1 MRHPATSTRS
11 AALAKLRRLAP
22 WLIAALFAAFL
33 CAVTAHHE
41 MWRDEIQA
49 WLFARDSATPLQM
62 LAAMRH
68 EGHPP
73 LWHLLLWPLA
83 HVTKNPVAM
92 QVLHVA
98 LAAGSGLLVFRFSPF
113 SWPVRL
119 LLMAGYFFSYE
130 WAAISRNYAIAA
142 VLVFGICVLY
152 EQRRERPV
160 AIGLLLTLLALTHAS
175 GLIIAIAIAATLSLE
190 VAVSFVRR
198 AGAEIRLGRFAAAM
212 ALALLGML
220 AAVRQASPPPDAAFA
235 HPAHLYF
242 HAEDAVKLSGAVI
255 DGYLPVPIDR
265 LTFWNTNRFLGQ
277 RAPTLLP
284 ARIDERYRIPVAVTL
299 IAFGAL
305 LLATRP
311 WMLIPFALAT
321 AAQLALTHL
330 YFFGS
335 VRHHGFLFLILVAA
349 LWMSFAHA
357 PAEMNTAGGGWSGKT
372 ISFVDRHRMKAFA
385 VLLAIH
391 VWATTIAIR
400 IDWTRPFS
408 QGRAAAQWIDRNIP
422 DKDAVVFVGLRSP
435 VASTVVGYLELDR
448 MYYPD
453 RSEFGS
459 YIIYDTR
466 RLHHHADQVGN
477 EVFELMETLHKPAVL
492 VLSRPLEKNAGFG
505 SRALF
510 LTSFER
516 AIQPDE
522 HFWIYAVDP
531 HPGRSGAP
539 NPALGSER
547 REINALAGR

>member
-1 MRHPATSTRS
+1 M
-11 AALAKLRRLAP
+11 
-22 WLIAALFAAFL
+22 IAAFFAAFL

-49 WLFARDSATPLQM
+49 WLFARDSATPLKM
-62 LAAMRH
+62 LEAMRH

-83 HVTKNPVAM
+83 HLTKNPVAM

-142 VLVFGICVLY
+142 LLVFGLCVLY
-152 EQRRERPV
+152 ERRRERYV
-160 AIGLLLTLLALTHAS
+160 VIGLLLGLLALTHAS
-175 GLIIAIAIAATLSLE
+175 GLIIAVAIAATLALE

-198 AGAEIRLGRFAAAM
+198 AGAELRLASFAGGM

-235 HPAHLYF
+235 HPARLSF
-242 HAEDAVKLSGAVI
+242 HTEDAVRLSGAVI
-255 DGYLPVPIDR
+255 DGYLPVPVDR
-265 LTFWNTNRFLGQ
+265 FTFWNTNRFLGQ

-284 ARIDERYRIPVAVTL
+284 ARIDESARIPVAVML

-305 LLATRP
+305 LLAPRP

-330 YFFGS
+330 FFFGS
-335 VRHHGFLFLILVAA
+335 VRHHGFLFLILVAT
-349 LWMSFAHA
+349 LWMSFAHT
-357 PAEMNTAGGGWSGKT
+357 PAGRHEAGGGGELLRKT

-391 VWATTIAIR
+391 VWAAVIAIR
-400 IDWTRPFS
+400 IDWQRPFS
-408 QGRAAAQWIDRNIP
+408 QGRAAAEWIDRNIP

-466 RLHHHADQVGN
+466 RLHHHEEELGN
-477 EVFELMETLHKPAVL
+477 EIFELMARLHKPAVL
-492 VLSRPLEKNAGFG
+492 VFSRPLEKSAGFG
-505 SRALF
+505 SRAL
-510 LTSFER
+510 LLHRFER

-531 HPGRSGAP
+531 HPGRGSARNMP
-539 NPALGSER
+539 RPAA
-547 REINALAGR
+547 NAAKSTL